1 MNREDALQ
9 SKYQKDLQAREM
21 YQSKKKKIM
30 KSTRSAFEKKQ
41 ELQKLAQAT
50 LKKNSFFE
58 NFGVNI
64 ETTNTKT
71 IDEKRSQIT
80 REIKELKR
88 EIIQL
93 KYDMI
98 YDFTDTQIS
107 GLESKFNTLTDQY
120 NSKEGEL
127 KKIVLSLQRE
137 NDALRDKKKQ
147 NNNQIKVLMDEL
159 NGLKLQNRTEDYV
172 QTMAKKLIPLRKK
185 IFLETKPNLE
195 LTKEDDS
202 SVYRL
207 HEHRE

>member
-41 ELQKLAQAT
+41 ELKKLAQAT
-50 LKKNSFFE
+50 LKKGSFYE
-58 NFGVNI
+58 NFGTNI

-71 IDEKRSQIT
+71 IDEKRKQIT
-80 REIKELKR
+80 NDIRELKR
-88 EIIQL
+88 EIIRL

-98 YDFTDTQIS
+98 YDFANSEIS
-107 GLESKFNTLTDQY
+107 NLESRFNKLTDEY
-120 NSKEGEL
+120 NAKDSEL

-137 NDALRDKKKQ
+137 NDALRDIKEQ
-147 NNNQIKVLMDEL
+147 NENKIKVLLDEL
-159 NGLKLQNRTEDYV
+159 NDLKIQNRQEEYV

-185 IFLETKPNLE
+185 IFLETKSNLE
-195 LTKEDDS
+195 LLKEDDS

>member
-41 ELQKLAQAT
+41 ELKKLAQAT
-50 LKKNSFFE
+50 LKKGSFYE
-58 NFGVNI
+58 NFGTNI

-71 IDEKRSQIT
+71 IDEKRKQIT
-80 REIKELKR
+80 NDIRELKR
-88 EIIQL
+88 EIIRL

-98 YDFTDTQIS
+98 YDFANSEIS
-107 GLESKFNTLTDQY
+107 NLESRFNKLTDEY
-120 NSKEGEL
+120 NAKDSEL

-137 NDALRDKKKQ
+137 NDALRDIKKQ
-147 NNNQIKVLMDEL
+147 NENKIKVLLDEL
-159 NGLKLQNRTEDYV
+159 NDLKIQNRQEEYV

-185 IFLETKPNLE
+185 IFLETKSNLE
-195 LTKEDDS
+195 LLKEDDS

>member
-50 LKKNSFFE
+50 LKKGSFYE

-64 ETTNTKT
+64 ATNTTT
-71 IDEKRSQIT
+71 IDEKRKQISNDI
-80 REIKELKR
+80 RELKK
-88 EIIQL
+88 EIITL

-98 YDFTDTQIS
+98 YDFANSEIS
-107 GLESKFNTLTDQY
+107 SIETKFNKLTDEY
-120 NSKEGEL
+120 NARESEL
-127 KKIVLSLQRE
+127 KKLVLSLQRE
-137 NDALRDKKKQ
+137 NDALRDMKKQ
-147 NNNQIKVLMDEL
+147 NNNKIKVILDEL
-159 NGLKLQNRTEDYV
+159 NDYKMQNRQEEYV

-195 LTKEDDS
+195 LTREDDS

>member
-1 MNREDALQ
+1 
-9 SKYQKDLQAREM
+9 
-21 YQSKKKKIM
+21 M

-50 LKKNSFFE
+50 LKKGSFYE

-64 ETTNTKT
+64 ETTNTTT
-71 IDEKRSQIT
+71 IDEKRKQISNDI
-80 REIKELKR
+80 RELKK
-88 EIIQL
+88 EIITL

-98 YDFTDTQIS
+98 YDFANSEIS
-107 GLESKFNTLTDQY
+107 SIETKFNKLTDEY
-120 NSKEGEL
+120 NARESEL
-127 KKIVLSLQRE
+127 KKLVLSLQRE
-137 NDALRDKKKQ
+137 NDALRDMKKQ
-147 NNNQIKVLMDEL
+147 NNNKIKVILDEL
-159 NGLKLQNRTEDYV
+159 NDYKMQNRQEEYV

-195 LTKEDDS
+195 LTREDDS

>member
-9 SKYQKDLQAREM
+9 SKYQKDLQAREI

-88 EIIQL
+88 KIIQL

-185 IFLETKPNLE
+185 IFLETKNNLE